1 MLVQDNVICWN
12 SVFLMIDRALDKS
25 LTIRLFIIENKTEKD
40 LKKRLSEGDKFT
52 TEDWIVLAEIKA
64 ILEPFYEQTVYL
76 QSRAE
81 NLSYGVIWKAFSSIE
96 YLLSHIL
103 HAIEIYKYDIE
114 PSEPASV
121 DEATAAARKY
131 IKISLDNCHGKLDQ
145 YYQLIDETSVYA
157 AATIL
162 NLA

>member
-1 MLVQDNVICWN
+1 M
-12 SVFLMIDRALDKS
+12 
-25 LTIRLFIIENKTEKD
+25 
-40 LKKRLSEGDKFT
+40 
-52 TEDWIVLAEIKA
+52 
-64 ILEPFYEQTVYL
+64 EPFYEQTVYL
-76 QSRAE
+76 QSRVE
-81 NLSYGVIWKAFSSIE
+81 NSSHEIIWEAFLSIE

-114 PSEPASV
+114 PSEPASA

-131 IKISLDNCHGKLDQ
+131 MKISLDNCHGKLDQ
-145 YYQLIDETSVYA
+145 YYQLMDETPVYA

>member
-103 HAIEIYKYDIE
+103 
-114 PSEPASV
+114 
-121 DEATAAARKY
+121 
-131 IKISLDNCHGKLDQ
+131 
-145 YYQLIDETSVYA
+145 
-157 AATIL
+157 
-162 NLA
+162 